1 MHKILIID
9 KGMSSIHTFKK
20 TLQKKGY
27 HLISEQ
33 NLTNAIPH
41 LKGGDIDLST
51 IDTLVLSK
59 IRKSGT
65 FSRFAD
71 GIPVIIMTNPDTMRE
86 KRLRRKDRNSALLH
100 EPLSAGDYLS
110 CAKRLIREKTLDDET
125 HILQSK
131 LQAQKRVSDYHN
143 DIIET
148 FNSGSKIKDN
158 LHAILEKTRKMT
170 GASACSLLINDQSIF
185 EIIHLRTSKKINR
198 FSFNKGVG
206 IVGWTMNTGSP
217 VIVHD
222 VAKDKRYNKKADSF
236 PNLKITSL
244 LCAPLKIKD
253 RIVGILRAV
262 NKQSGGHFTDDDLH
276 ALVNASI
283 YTSLAIER
291 TFLHEKLKNDELTNL
306 FNARHL
312 HHVME
317 MEAIRS
323 RRYKLPFSLLFMDI
337 DNFKKIND
345 KFGHLVG
352 SRALVEIAQ
361 ILQKNLRKIDI
372 IARYGGDEFVII
384 LPQTPHDGGFM
395 VAERL
400 RKTIEKKV
408 FLKQEGLFISL
419 TASFGVASFPRDAK
433 NKDDLIEIA
442 DKAMYRAK
450 FSTKNVV
457 FSAK

>member
-1 MHKILIID
+1 MHNILIID
-9 KGMSSIHTFKK
+9 KGTSSIHTFKK
-20 TLQKKGY
+20 TLEKKGY
-27 HLISEQ
+27 RLISEQ
-33 NLTNAIPH
+33 NITNAIPH
-41 LKGGDIDLST
+41 LKGGDIDLIT
-51 IDTLVLSK
+51 IDSLVLSK
-59 IRKSGT
+59 IRQSGT
-65 FSRFAD
+65 FSRLAD
-71 GIPVIIMTNPDTMRE
+71 GIPVIVVTDSHTMKE
-86 KRLRRKDRNSALLH
+86 KPLRRKDRNSALLR
-100 EPLSAGDYLS
+100 EPLSARDYHYW
-110 CAKRLIREKTLDDET
+110 AERLIRGKNLEDET
-125 HILQSK
+125 RLLRSK
-131 LQAQKRVSDYHN
+131 LQTQKQVTDYHN

-148 FNSGSKIKDN
+148 FTSDTKIKDN
-158 LHAILEKTRKMT
+158 LHAILERTRKMT
-170 GASACSLLINDQSIF
+170 GASACSLLINDESIF

-198 FSFNKGVG
+198 FTFNQGVG
-206 IVGWTMNTGSP
+206 IAGWTMKTGSP
-217 VIVHD
+217 AIVHD
-222 VAKDKRYNKKADSF
+222 VAKDRRFNKKADSF

-244 LCAPLKIKD
+244 LCAPLKMKD
-253 RIVGILRAV
+253 RIVGALRAV
-262 NKQSGGHFTDDDLH
+262 NKKRGGPFTDDDLH

-283 YTSLAIER
+283 YASLAIER

-323 RRYKLPFSLLFMDI
+323 LRYKSPFSLLFMDI

-395 VAERL
+395 VADRL
-400 RKTIEKKV
+400 RRLIEKKV
-408 FLKQEGLFISL
+408 FLKQEGLCISL

-457 FSAK
+457 FSAT